1 MHLLKPLGWRENFN
15 HLGKGEHRS
24 IPGYILYL
32 CFFFPPL
39 DISVTWSG
47 SFLIL
52 LQCRKHH
59 LSELELCVGISTPSF
74 IPIVTVLPRSWEAP
88 LCLPPSEC
96 RVMRAVLWH
105 TPMYEMTPSFR
116 KPENPAQGHTVR
128 KWEGWDLV
136 QVTSARPH
144 LYCPLAGVMLD
155 PRYLLLLLQ
164 FML

>member
-1 MHLLKPLGWRENFN
+1 M
-15 HLGKGEHRS
+15 
-24 IPGYILYL
+24 
-32 CFFFPPL
+32 FFFPPL

-116 KPENPAQGHTVR
+116 KPENPAQGHTVKASSVLSIGR
-128 KWEGWDLV
+128 SHAWPSLFTVVAAVYALGHNSPQCTTKTWAE
-136 QVTSARPH
+136 SE
-144 LYCPLAGVMLD
+144 
-155 PRYLLLLLQ
+155 LLCLIKVDISEPNT
-164 FML
+164 